1 VTTAGGSPW
10 VLRGGLKP
18 QRQTEAGVYGDGV
31 TTGLG
36 SSGGGR
42 SGGGGGWVWE
52 RGEVIWASAPDLEL
66 RAQGAPASWP
76 GELTLGPGS
85 RGGDR
90 LSEARWLREPRPGRS
105 AAPVPGPRGP
115 AQLPGK
121 PPISPLLLD
130 SKSLSCSQLLSL
142 SGATSPSP
150 GPPTWLPGWAC
161 PPPLRSPKGRQDF
174 HASL

>member
-1 VTTAGGSPW
+1 
-10 VLRGGLKP
+10 LRGGLKP

-66 RAQGAPASWP
+66 RAQGAPASRP

-85 RGGDR
+85 RGVIAYLRPGGCMSHALAAAPLPFR
-90 LSEARWLREPRPGRS
+90 VLEARPSSLGS
-105 AAPVPGPRGP
+105 
-115 AQLPGK
+115 LPF
-121 PPISPLLLD
+121 PP
-130 SKSLSCSQLLSL
+130 CSWI
-142 SGATSPSP
+142 PS
-150 GPPTWLPGWAC
+150 
-161 PPPLRSPKGRQDF
+161 
-174 HASL
+174 H